1 MQVVVEIV
9 QYFLGN
15 LKSCDDEP
23 CRQLHLRVLKNLAMT
38 DTLSIILSHIDSP
51 DKKTSVSA
59 IKALAALPSHVF
71 DSAVKNKL
79 EDVYFQVGRRYDSSA
94 RTLALDILLN
104 HQPETEFLNRVLRS
118 ISSKHALEISTYTL
132 QRLVEFAGK
141 SPTIR
146 SQIKDIFASDQAI
159 RNYNTFSQNGKSTAF
174 SRDLYRN
181 SNGNGTFRYFSAF
194 FLSIW
199 KIGIIF

>member
-1 MQVVVEIV
+1 M
-9 QYFLGN
+9 G
-15 LKSCDDEP
+15 
-23 CRQLHLRVLKNLAMT
+23 
-38 DTLSIILSHIDSP
+38 LSHIDSP

-104 HQPETEFLNRVLRS
+104 HQPETEFLNRVLGS
-118 ISSKHALEISTYTL
+118 LSSKYALEISTYTL

-141 SPTIR
+141 CPTIR
-146 SQIKDIFASDQAI
+146 SRIQQILAADLSIS
-159 RNYNTFSQNGKSTAF
+159 NYHTFSQNGKSTAF

-181 SNGNGTFRYFSAF
+181 INGNGTFSSSTEAVGGTMKRSSFDIHLGKDSDSMHI
-194 FLSIW
+194 LSF
-199 KIGIIF
+199 GLFTGGLGS